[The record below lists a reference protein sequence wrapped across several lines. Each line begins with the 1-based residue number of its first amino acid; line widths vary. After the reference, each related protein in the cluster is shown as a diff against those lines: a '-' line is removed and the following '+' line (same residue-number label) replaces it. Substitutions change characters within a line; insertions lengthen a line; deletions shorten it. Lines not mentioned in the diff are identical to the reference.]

1 MNILKSFR
9 NELTILLVTIF
20 TGYALFYKISISNIY
35 IEKQR
40 EIKRSID
47 EINRIIELKRFWRDR
62 AIHKRAL
69 EFKNIVSEKKISS
82 FKKRTKSVEVRYR
95 DLSSKDLNRIVKL
108 LVKNPFII
116 DNLKIDRDN
125 RELYSMELRCRW

>member
-20 TGYALFYKISISNIY
+20 TAYALFYKISISNIY

-47 EINRIIELKRFWRDR
+47 EIIELLSLRDFGE
-62 AIHKRAL
+62 IELH
-69 EFKNIVSEKKISS
+69 I
-82 FKKRTKSVEVRYR
+82 
-95 DLSSKDLNRIVKL
+95 
-108 LVKNPFII
+108 
-116 DNLKIDRDN
+116 
-125 RELYSMELRCRW
+125 REL